1 MFVKYANVVEVAR
14 NSKIEIK
21 HYGKTN
27 CVSYSGMSG
36 GKHQFK
42 ILSATPNVKG
52 IEKFVGIIHELA
64 HVLFQS
70 PFTATRNLLQDNWGL
85 DGERYKLFFNAFNVL
100 EDQRIE
106 SQMGKMYL
114 KHASRFTKTTKKL
127 GTLMSMDDIM
137 KTNPV
142 NMLLA
147 IRFHRGD
154 DIIGLKDYD
163 VYDKALKDVVLTDKY
178 GALRVLVSIKP
189 YIDAWI
195 TDKENKIKNAGNSYQ
210 TDESKAEIIEL
221 ADDTVRTNTIHTQN
235 SKESSGEDTFAEAP
249 DDLKDTSD
257 ISDKEIDDMINQS
270 KDKGKNIVGDIFSS
284 LRDDGNYKKL
294 PKNLKMIN
302 RYESNYDIDYKVSKG
317 MSRIFKTLMMRS
329 KEFIDYDGEEVDVE
343 SYVEGIIRGNDMG
356 RCRVNQKTSHGV
368 SIVISIDG
376 SSSMQGEP
384 IETARN
390 LVATMFES
398 VKNIDNVEVR
408 ANVWGGNTYGFVG
421 MTEINTM
428 NDVKYINL
436 RSHQGNYMTTPTH
449 MALDYSSSMLKQMK
463 GSKKMMILI
472 TDGIPNHFNAGYH
485 VAMNTYMISCK
496 KSLVKAMS
504 VTSNIM
510 CIVVQSDMSFKRNPI
525 RELFKG
531 TKVMNVHTM
540 KNASEKVI
548 KQFKIMVMNSL
559 V

>member
-1 MFVKYANVVEVAR
+1 
-14 NSKIEIK
+14 
-21 HYGKTN
+21 
-27 CVSYSGMSG
+27 
-36 GKHQFK
+36 
-42 ILSATPNVKG
+42 
-52 IEKFVGIIHELA
+52 
-64 HVLFQS
+64 
-70 PFTATRNLLQDNWGL
+70 
-85 DGERYKLFFNAFNVL
+85 
-100 EDQRIE
+100 
-106 SQMGKMYL
+106 
-114 KHASRFTKTTKKL
+114 
-127 GTLMSMDDIM
+127 
-137 KTNPV
+137 
-142 NMLLA
+142 
-147 IRFHRGD
+147 
-154 DIIGLKDYD
+154 
-163 VYDKALKDVVLTDKY
+163 
-178 GALRVLVSIKP
+178 
-189 YIDAWI
+189 
-195 TDKENKIKNAGNSYQ
+195 
-210 TDESKAEIIEL
+210 
-221 ADDTVRTNTIHTQN
+221 
-235 SKESSGEDTFAEAP
+235 
-249 DDLKDTSD
+249 
-257 ISDKEIDDMINQS
+257 MINQS

-390 LVATMFES
+390 LVATIFES

-449 MALDYSSSMLKQMK
+449 MALDYSSIMLKQMK